1 MNYVTKA
8 TLARRLHPGAPEVP
22 LMRQILIVV
31 FLFLAAAPAVQ
42 AQQGESV
49 AEYIARTAEILEWS
63 AELVNESDS
72 PTARQVLS
80 EAQALHR
87 QSQQHQAAGRPRQA
101 LATSR
106 RARTAAQHAAQLA
119 RESRGH
125 EERARIRLDRYREFH
140 DQLLDRAREAGDQLA
155 LRFLDESEQQAVR
168 ARDQLRQGNF
178 EMALNLL
185 EPAEGLLARAARV
198 LFEGGGAP
206 RLERELERAEALIE
220 RAEDSDLRQSARE
233 ALARARQLAAEG
245 QILRAL
251 QASRLAVRL
260 AAQAVAAGDALTA
273 EAVNDQLARWDD
285 RHTDIA
291 DAVAASG
298 SREAAQVLASAR
310 HHRDQAQRMLAAS
323 DLEAALRQIKA
334 AFDLLN
340 EASELAR

>member
-1 MNYVTKA
+1 M
-8 TLARRLHPGAPEVP
+8 RRAVV
-22 LMRQILIVV
+22 IVV
-31 FLFLAAAPAVQ
+31 LLLLAAAPAVR

-49 AEYIARTAEILEWS
+49 AEFIARTAEILEWS
-63 AELVNESDS
+63 ADLVNESDS
-72 PTARQVLS
+72 PTARQVLT
-80 EAQALHR
+80 EAQAMHG

-168 ARDQLRQGNF
+168 ARDQFRQGSF
-178 EMALNLL
+178 EMSLNLL

-206 RLERELERAEALIE
+206 RLERELARAEALIE
-220 RAEDSDLRQSARE
+220 RAEASDGAQPDLLQSARE
-233 ALARARQLAAEG
+233 TLARARQLAAEG

-251 QASRLAVRL
+251 QSSRLAVRL
-260 AAQAVAAGDALTA
+260 AAQAAATGETLTVD
-273 EAVNDQLARWDD
+273 AVNDQLTRWDD
-285 RHTDIA
+285 RHPDVA

-310 HHRDQAQRMLAAS
+310 HHRDQAQRLLAAS